1 MMICSVIWT
10 VFLICTFCQNSRTE
24 LSVENSFT
32 EDEPMDV
39 DVVKNVNDGNVF
51 FCPICKGII
60 LDDVKTFKAQS
71 VQCDK
76 CHLWFHFSCVHVTKT
91 ALKDKKK
98 WFCPHCKSF
107 SFESIPQVIHNLNVR
122 LYLYYLY
129 T

>member
-1 MMICSVIWT
+1 MIWT
-10 VFLICTFCQNSRTE
+10 VFLICTFCQNSR
-24 LSVENSFT
+24 SVENSFT

-91 ALKDKKK
+91 ALKDKKE
-98 WFCPHCKSF
+98 WFCPHC
-107 SFESIPQVIHNLNVR
+107 
-122 LYLYYLY
+122 
-129 T
+129 

>member
-91 ALKDKKK
+91 ALKYKKE
-98 WFCPHCKSF
+98 WFCPHC
-107 SFESIPQVIHNLNVR
+107 
-122 LYLYYLY
+122 
-129 T
+129 